1 MTYND
6 FISQFDIEYQGSQHG
21 REVGKQYHHIIPE
34 SEQIIP
40 DNRVVGLSPAEHL
53 WAHILYDQEHNTNT
67 AQFLLNVSGLRKEN
81 LKSLEDCFPYNQIDS
96 NIRKCHSSEKTRQKV
111 SESHKGA
118 RNPMYQKTGEQHHW
132 YGKHHSE
139 EARKKMSEAKK
150 GRKYGPMSEEQKEK
164 IRQSHLGK
172 KLSEETK
179 AKLRGRPLSEE
190 TRKKMSESLKG
201 KLAGDK
207 HPMYGKHHSEEARKK
222 MSEALKGKS
231 HGPLSEEHKAKL
243 RESHIGVHPSEE
255 SKRKNS
261 ESHKGKKASEETRKK
276 MSEALKGKSR
286 GPLSEEHKAKLR
298 ESHLGKKL
306 SDDSKKKISQANMNN
321 PNNSKPVR
329 QFTEE
334 GRLIDEY
341 PSISEA
347 SRRTGI
353 NNSNIWACLTGR
365 RKTAGKYFWE
375 YA

>member
-132 YGKHHSE
+132 
-139 EARKKMSEAKK
+139 
-150 GRKYGPMSEEQKEK
+150 
-164 IRQSHLGK
+164 
-172 KLSEETK
+172 
-179 AKLRGRPLSEE
+179 
-190 TRKKMSESLKG
+190 
-201 KLAGDK
+201 
-207 HPMYGKHHSEEARKK
+207 YGKHHSEEARKK